1 MSGFLPGLFVAML
14 LVVNV
19 SAQDIAAD
27 AGPGSEE
34 LTTAGETAAAGAI
47 GEAGE
52 AEETEEVDD
61 ADLDDQTYAEDDD
74 DFVPTEEIPAD
85 EAISFPTDI

>member
-52 AEETEEVDD
+52 AEEVDD